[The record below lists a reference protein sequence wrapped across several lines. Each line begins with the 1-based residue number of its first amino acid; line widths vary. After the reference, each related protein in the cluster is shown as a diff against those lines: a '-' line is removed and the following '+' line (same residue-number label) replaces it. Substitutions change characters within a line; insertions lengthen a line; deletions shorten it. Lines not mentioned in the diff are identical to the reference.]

1 MTSPSRLRA
10 LIAEA
15 RPRQWVKNGLVWSAP
30 AAAGV
35 LNEATALTR
44 TAATFVA
51 FCLVSSG
58 TYFLNDLHDL
68 DGDRAHP
75 QKRMRPIASG
85 RLSTRVGLIVGLAL
99 IVSGLGLALVI
110 RWQLLLVVMIY
121 VSLTLAYTLLLKQI
135 PVVELVVVAAGFV
148 LRAIAGG
155 VALDIEVSQW
165 FLIVTSFGS
174 LFMVA
179 GKRTATSWTG

>member
-30 AAAGV
+30 AAAGE

-58 TYFLNDLHDL
+58 TYFLNDIHDL

-75 QKRMRPIASG
+75 RKRMRPIASG
-85 RLSTRVGLIVGLAL
+85 RLSTRVGLVVGLAL
-99 IVSGLGLALVI
+99 IVSGLGS
-110 RWQLLLVVMIY
+110 RFGR
-121 VSLTLAYTLLLKQI
+121 TLA
-135 PVVELVVVAAGFV
+135 AASRCDD
-148 LRAIAGG
+148 LRQ
-155 VALDIEVSQW
+155 LDPGLHLASQ
-165 FLIVTSFGS
+165 
-174 LFMVA
+174 A
-179 GKRTATSWTG
+179 DPRC